1 MIRTQETPPG
11 FRNFPQGDQ
20 RIMEYGVGEDVPIG
34 GVAGYGSGISHYVR
48 RVSEANLAK
57 IPSPEEYKRIKEEQQ
72 RRVREREDKLRP
84 FAQRWH
90 HYMSGSTPE
99 RNARSIYKSLS
110 GNLENL
116 PEDVQRDIDSVE
128 YTEDP
133 TIGMLEIDIDR
144 NPININKLIETGL
157 RYANELRLPKIR
169 EHHRIVRNRRTGRV
183 LYQEQIIENSSK
195 RPSDDEIIDAV
206 FKLFVAREEEKV
218 KEAHPIPISAR
229 TNGWAGM
236 TYTSNFGGWMT
247 QHMMEKLPKIQT
259 VVNQVK
265 ARLSIQS
272 DLSNLSSPPSKNVP
286 INLPALYG
294 AAPPPAAQPL
304 APLEVPQPQSPGPA
318 NFGGRRK
325 TYRRKTKK
333 SKRSKAKTK
342 RMAFTGHKN

>member
-11 FRNFPQGDQ
+11 FRNFNQGDQ
-20 RIMEYGVGEDVPIG
+20 RIMEYGVGEDVRSKG
-34 GVAGYGSGISHYVR
+34 HYVR
-48 RVSEANLAK
+48 RVSEEDLAR

-84 FAQRWH
+84 FGQRWH

-144 NPININKLIETGL
+144 NPININKLIEAGL
-157 RYANELRLPKIR
+157 RYAKELRLPGIR
-169 EHHRIVRNRRTGRV
+169 EHHRIGRNRRTGRV
-183 LYQEQIIENSSK
+183 LYDEEQIIENSSK

-206 FKLFVAREEEKV
+206 FKLFIAKEEEKV
-218 KEAHPIPISAR
+218 KEAYPQPKSMNGFYAQTYYQSLRARIS
-229 TNGWAGM
+229 N
-236 TYTSNFGGWMT
+236 
-247 QHMMEKLPKIQT
+247 HLMEKLPKIQT

-272 DLSNLSSPPSKNVP
+272 NLSNLSSLPSKNVP

-294 AAPPPAAQPL
+294 AAPPPAGQPL
-304 APLEVPQPQSPGPA
+304 APLEVPQPQSPGSA

-325 TYRRKTKK
+325 TYRKKNKK

>member
-34 GVAGYGSGISHYVR
+34 GPYGISRYVR
-48 RVSEANLAK
+48 RVSEEDLAR
-57 IPSPEEYKRIKEEQQ
+57 IPSPEEYKRIKEEQH
-72 RRVREREDKLRP
+72 RRVIEREDKLRP

-157 RYANELRLPKIR
+157 RYANELRLPRIR
-169 EHHRIVRNRRTGRV
+169 EHHLIGRNRRTGRE
-183 LYQEQIIENSSK
+183 LYQEEQIIENSLK

-206 FKLFVAREEEKV
+206 FKLFVAKEEEKV
-218 KEAHPIPISAR
+218 KEAQGPRSKSMQNHIYTMQRDRS
-229 TNGWAGM
+229 M
-236 TYTSNFGGWMT
+236 TRR
-247 QHMMEKLPKIQT
+247 MMEKLPKIQT

-272 DLSNLSSPPSKNVP
+272 NLSNLSSLPSKNVP

-304 APLEVPQPQSPGPA
+304 APLEVPQPQSPGSA

-325 TYRRKTKK
+325 TYRKKNKK

-342 RMAFTGHKN
+342 SKRIAFTRYKH

>member
-34 GVAGYGSGISHYVR
+34 GVAGLGSGISHYVR
-48 RVSEANLAK
+48 RVSEANLAR

-144 NPININKLIETGL
+144 NPININKLIEAGL
-157 RYANELRLPKIR
+157 RYAK
-169 EHHRIVRNRRTGRV
+169 T
-183 LYQEQIIENSSK
+183 
-195 RPSDDEIIDAV
+195 PSDEDIIDAV
-206 FKLFVAREEEKV
+206 FKLFIATEEEKV
-218 KEAHPIPISAR
+218 KEAYPPTKSMQNHI
-229 TNGWAGM
+229 
-236 TYTSNFGGWMT
+236 YTMQLRNRMS

-259 VVNQVK
+259 VLNQVK

-272 DLSNLSSPPSKNVP
+272 NLSNLSSPPSKNVP

-304 APLEVPQPQSPGPA
+304 APLEVPRPQSPGPA

-342 RMAFTGHKN
+342 RMVFTGHKN